1 MNTAFR
7 VRLLIGTLAVAAIM
21 LVSVPSQA
29 QLLGQ
34 VSTARTLERGANDVG
49 GYLGLFEDFTTVF
62 GQYRHG
68 LSGNLDFGLQGG
80 IVDPD
85 VRGADAGLII
95 GGDLKWMVMSA
106 GADPFDMALDAR
118 ASLYDISNVSVFS
131 VGGLVLISRDYRLSQ
146 GSNLSPYGGVN
157 IRIDGNS
164 ILVEGPP
171 LEAGFE
177 SFVGRFAG
185 LPVRHGLTAGELARW
200 FHQAHGVGEEPLV
213 VTVDVKWAGYAES
226 AEQFKYAL
234 MLRRRAAFTPS

>member
-7 VRLLIGTLAVAAIM
+7 AGLLIGTLALAAII
-21 LVSVPSQA
+21 LVSVPSHA

-85 VRGADAGLII
+85 VRGADAGLIV

-146 GSNLSPYGGVN
+146 GSNISPYGGVN
-157 IRIDGNS
+157 IRIEHTSFDNS
-164 ILVEGPP
+164 GLGSD
-171 LEAGFE
+171 AGFAAARALAVDE
-177 SFVGRFAG
+177 SDTELNIGGVAG
-185 LPVRHGLTAGELARW
+185 
-200 FHQAHGVGEEPLV
+200 
-213 VTVDVKWAGYAES
+213 VKWEMSDLIDALGEFVLDD
-226 AEQFKYAL
+226 ELGIVLGLNFKL
-234 MLRRRAAFTPS
+234 